1 MAVRPPKRPA
11 PVAALGSQQAQGV
24 GEDTGEATDRALG
37 SITDAIEALRQR
49 VSAPTVNRVT
59 MTESRPLTNLRQ
71 SFYVDG
77 GDAWYIDSDG
87 VRIQL
92 TANGAVN
99 ATSGGGGGTTVIPST
114 YWFSP
119 IWTAGSSIDT
129 RGPTNDQ
136 CRAIYMGRAPQD
148 LTTINIFWGQ
158 TAGGT
163 ITYAEMGIA
172 TGTMLLGSTP
182 TLTLRGYVDVTA
194 DWGGVT
200 GSYLRAIPVTSSS
213 PITAGTDIW
222 ACYSVSFSAGAPTI
236 AVSNVPDRLDS
247 GSIVRRNTTRISTNL
262 GAPLAFVLDSGAT
275 PAWIAFSL

>member
-1 MAVRPPKRPA
+1 MAVRPPKRP
-11 PVAALGSQQAQGV
+11 PSVSALGSLQSGRGDDETGV
-24 GEDTGEATDRALG
+24 TDRAL
-37 SITDAIEALRQR
+37 SAITDAIEAMRTKAT
-49 VSAPTVNRVT
+49 APTVNALT
-59 MTESRPLTNLRQ
+59 LNSTRPLTKIEG
-71 SFYVDG
+71 SIYT
-77 GDAWYIDSDG
+77 DG
-87 VRIQL
+87 VELYWLDFDGNRIQL

-99 ATSGGGGGTTVIPST
+99 ASGGGGTTVIPST

-136 CRAIYMGRAPQD
+136 CRCIYMGRAPQD
-148 LTTINIFWGQ
+148 LTSINIFWGQ

-163 ITYAEMGIA
+163 ITYAEMGVA
-172 TGTMLLGSTP
+172 TGTMALGSTP
-182 TLTLRGYVDVTA
+182 TLTLRGFVDVTA
-194 DWGGVT
+194 DWG
-200 GSYLRAIPVTSSS
+200 SAANYLRSIPVTSSS

-262 GAPLAFVLDSGAT
+262 GAPLAFVLDAGAT